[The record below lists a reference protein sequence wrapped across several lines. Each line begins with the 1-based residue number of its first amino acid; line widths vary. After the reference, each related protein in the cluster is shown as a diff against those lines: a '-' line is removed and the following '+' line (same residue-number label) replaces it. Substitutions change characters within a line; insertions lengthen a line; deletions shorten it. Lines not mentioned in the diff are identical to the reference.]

1 MVAPR
6 HGALP
11 PQPWYGHVRSSPA
24 RTLTDVDDLPRSA
37 RLACWFNAWT
47 SGAVALDE
55 APAAVVGNDA
65 AHDVTGLDE
74 RPLPLLLAFGELRRR
89 GGRLASVAL
98 PVPGDLVGLG
108 GPAPFNVDALEA
120 GEAVVVWGA
129 GVGLVPQA
137 VGRGVFWT
145 CTPAEPPRA
154 LLDLADAERS
164 LREAL
169 LRVGER
175 LVELDVARW
184 RPEVSGAL
192 STVRGA
198 AEVPLPPGHC
208 GRAARVT
215 ALARRCRAIAE
226 LAMDDDGGSVSLF
239 QSRARHAAL
248 VELDSAARQALA
260 AACSFGVDAHQRAR

>member
-1 MVAPR
+1 MDA
-6 HGALP
+6 
-11 PQPWYGHVRSSPA
+11 
-24 RTLTDVDDLPRSA
+24 DLPRSA

-47 SGAVALDE
+47 AGTVALDE
-55 APAAVVGNDA
+55 APAAVVGDDA
-65 AHDVTGLDE
+65 AHDVVGLGE
-74 RPLPLLLAFGELRRR
+74 HPLPLLLAFGELRRR

-108 GPAPFNVDALEA
+108 GPAPFNVDALAA

-129 GVGLVPQA
+129 GVGLIPEV

-145 CTPAEPPRA
+145 CSPAEPPRA
-154 LLDLADAERS
+154 LPDLAEAERH

-169 LRVGER
+169 LRAGDR
-175 LVELDVARW
+175 LVALDVARW
-184 RPEVSGAL
+184 RPEVTGAL

-208 GRAARVT
+208 GRAARTV
-215 ALARRCRAIAE
+215 ALANRCRAITG
-226 LAMDDDGGSVSLF
+226 LALDDDGASVSLS
-239 QSRARHAAL
+239 QSQARREAL

-260 AACSFGVDAHQRAR
+260 AACSFGIEAHQRAR